1 MRRHTAFMLHIFIIG
16 YLFGASLF
24 FFDSPIVTAKTFDV
38 QAKQNAQAETASVTI
53 PIPRTLS
60 PKPSAG
66 NQPPVKNKPLKKTE
80 YIVKKKENGDWYIVI
95 KRTNGTRIK
104 TSRIKG
110 RFVKTKQG
118 IYYVNQKGIVLT
130 GWRKI
135 KNQYYYFDRQ
145 TGERSTGGKVD
156 GIALGWDGRAKETAY
171 NIRKIK
177 MMMKARAVVS
187 QITRGSDSKKEKL
200 KKCFRWIFKFPYKRY
215 RILRKVKN
223 HTGWELDFAEDIFIR
238 RKGCCVSEASAF
250 AFLAKECGFKNTYL
264 CDDTGH
270 GWTEINGR
278 VFDPLF
284 AEAKSFAKNY
294 DVPYGVYRLHAIGRT
309 KI

>member
-1 MRRHTAFMLHIFIIG
+1 MFHIFIIG
-16 YLFGASLF
+16 CLFGASLF
-24 FFDSPIVTAKTFDV
+24 FSGSLIVNAQTFD
-38 QAKQNAQAETASVTI
+38 APAEQNAQADTASVMIRI
-53 PIPRTLS
+53 PQTPP
-60 PKPSAG
+60 PKPPKSPTG
-66 NQPPVKNKPLKKTE
+66 KKPLQKTE
-80 YIVKKKENGDWYIVI
+80 YVVKKKENGNQYIV
-95 KRTNGTRIK
+95 KKETNGTHIK
-104 TSRIKG
+104 ISRVKG

-118 IYYVNQKGIVLT
+118 TYYVNQKGIVLT

-135 KNQYYYFDRQ
+135 KERYYYFDRQ
-145 TGERSTGGKVD
+145 TGKRNAGGKVD
-156 GIALGWDGRAKETAY
+156 GIAMERDGRAKETTY

-187 QITRGSDSKKEKL
+187 QIARVSDSKKQKL
-200 KKCFRWIFKFPYKRY
+200 EKCFRWIFKFPYKRY

-223 HTGWELDFAEDIFIR
+223 HAGWELDFAEDIFVR
-238 RKGCCVSEASAF
+238 RQGCCVSEASAF
-250 AFLAKECGFKNTYL
+250 AFLAKECGYENTYL

-284 AEAKSFAKNY
+284 AEARSFAKNY
-294 DVPYGVYRLHAIGRT
+294 NVPYGVYRLHAIGRT